1 MSTVKTLKNI
11 FSISTLLAFQVATA
25 AEQQSTASSAVEKA
39 PIISFSMI
47 KAAFKFGFQSGWMIK
62 K

>member
-1 MSTVKTLKNI
+1 MKKLAIISITLVI
-11 FSISTLLAFQVATA
+11 LSGSVFATA
-25 AEQQSTASSAVEKA
+25 AEQRSTASSAVEKA